1 MLNAEY
7 GIINILSSRAMQA
20 SRGMI
25 QASNENIYNLI
36 MYLFVFIG
44 KWKLLAHLRTEEL
57 VHMADNRDARLWCNA
72 QV

>member
-1 MLNAEY
+1 
-7 GIINILSSRAMQA
+7 
-20 SRGMI
+20 
-25 QASNENIYNLI
+25 

>member
-1 MLNAEY
+1 MESLIFFQAVPCRAAEDDPSIKQEY
-7 GIINILSSRAMQA
+7 LQ
-20 SRGMI
+20 
-25 QASNENIYNLI
+25 LL